1 MGTAPAKAAESDV
14 ASTRIGGLWIVWS
27 GSEALQKSPDRNRA
41 EKWMNTE
48 TLREPAVEKNMR
60 PLRVL
65 HVLDHSWPV
74 HTGYSIRSLHLIA
87 AQHRLGLRPQALTGP
102 LQLVD
107 DPKAA
112 DTIVEEVS
120 YRRTPYSGKF
130 SRWAITGR
138 RPILREA
145 AVVRLIRERILELT
159 GKESFDLIHAH
170 SPALCGLGALQAA
183 RSMGIPFVYELRAFW
198 EDAAVD
204 QNKTSTRSLRYRLSQ
219 KLEDY
224 VVHRAGAVVGI
235 SQSILDE
242 LRSRKADP
250 AKLFHV
256 PNGVDLDK
264 FSPVSR
270 DDGLAAKLGLGSEPV
285 LGFIGSLY
293 RWEGVAWLARA
304 VAELRRRG
312 TACKLLIVGDG
323 EEMPAVREAVRE
335 LNVGD
340 FVHILGR
347 VPHGEIERYYS
358 VVDVLVYPRHSIR
371 LTELVTPL
379 KPLEAMAL
387 GKAILGSDVGGIREL
402 VQSEKTGV
410 LYRADNIE
418 DFCEQAKRL
427 LSQPSLQR
435 RLGAEAREFI
445 LREKDWKVLAER
457 YVDIYD
463 FAILNR

>member
-1 MGTAPAKAAESDV
+1 MFDEVGWRLSELAEDFV
-14 ASTRIGGLWIVWS
+14 ES
-27 GSEALQKSPDRNRA
+27 GMK
-41 EKWMNTE
+41 TE
-48 TLREPAVEKNMR
+48 TLRESPPAGTAR

-102 LQLVD
+102 LQIVD
-107 DPKAA
+107 DPEP
-112 DTIVEEVS
+112 VETVVEDITYS
-120 YRRTPYSGKF
+120 RTPYGGKF
-130 SRWAITGR
+130 SEWAISQR
-138 RPILREA
+138 KPILREA
-145 AVVRLIRERILELT
+145 AIVRIIRNRIIELAENQT
-159 GKESFDLIHAH
+159 FDLIHAH

-183 RSMGIPFVYELRAFW
+183 RSKGIPFVYELRAFW

-224 VVHRAGAVVGI
+224 VVHRADAVVGI

-242 LRSRKADP
+242 LRKRKTDP
-250 AKLFHV
+250 VKLFHV
-256 PNGVDLDK
+256 PNGVDVEK
-264 FSPVSR
+264 FSPIVR
-270 DDGLAAKLGLGSEPV
+270 DEGLAAKLGLGSEPV

-293 RWEGVAWLARA
+293 RWEGVAWLVGA
-304 VAELRRRG
+304 VAGLRRRG
-312 TACKLLIVGDG
+312 TPCKLLIVGDG

-335 LNVGD
+335 LKAEE
-340 FVHILGR
+340 FIQILGR
-347 VPHGEIERYYS
+347 VPHDDIARYYS

-402 VQSEKTGV
+402 VQPEKTGV
-410 LYRADNIE
+410 LYRADNVE
-418 DFCEQAKRL
+418 DFCMQAQRL
-427 LSQPSLQR
+427 LSQTSLQR
-435 RLGAEAREFI
+435 KLGEGAREFI
-445 LREKDWKVLAER
+445 LSEKDWKVLAR
-457 YVDIYD
+457 LYLDVYD
-463 FAILNR
+463 FAIRQR

>member
-1 MGTAPAKAAESDV
+1 MKAETLPENAPA
-14 ASTRIGGLWIVWS
+14 
-27 GSEALQKSPDRNRA
+27 
-41 EKWMNTE
+41 E
-48 TLREPAVEKNMR
+48 TVR

-87 AQHRLGLRPQALTGP
+87 AQYRLGLRPQALTGP
-102 LQLVD
+102 LQIID
-107 DPKAA
+107 DPSA
-112 DTIVEEVS
+112 TETVVENIT
-120 YRRTPYSGKF
+120 YRRTPFRGKF
-130 SRWAITGR
+130 SEWAISRR

-145 AVVRLIRERILELT
+145 AIVRLIRNRILELL
-159 GKESFDLIHAH
+159 EHEPVDLIHGH
-170 SPALCGLGALQAA
+170 SPALCGVGALQAA
-183 RSMGIPFVYELRAFW
+183 RSKRIPFVYELRAFW

-224 VVHRAGAVVGI
+224 VVHRAEAVVGI
-235 SQSILDE
+235 SKSILDE
-242 LRSRKADP
+242 LKKRKTDP

-256 PNGVDLDK
+256 PNGVDVEK

-270 DDGLAAKLGLGSEPV
+270 DETLAAKLGLGGEPV

-293 RWEGVAWLARA
+293 RWEGVAWLVRA
-304 VAELRRRG
+304 VTELRGRG

-323 EEMPAVREAVRE
+323 EEMPAVCEAVRE
-335 LNVGD
+335 LNAAD
-340 FVHILGR
+340 FIQILGR
-347 VPHGEIERYYS
+347 VPHDEIERYYS

-402 VQSEKTGV
+402 VKPEKTGV
-410 LYRADNIE
+410 LYRADSIE
-418 DFCEQAKRL
+418 DFCEQAKKL
-427 LSQPSLQR
+427 LSQTSLQR
-435 RLGAEAREFI
+435 KLGEEAREFI
-445 LREKDWKVLAER
+445 LREKDWKVLARR
-457 YVDIYD
+457 YIDIYE
-463 FAILNR
+463 FAIRSR

>member
-1 MGTAPAKAAESDV
+1 MK
-14 ASTRIGGLWIVWS
+14 
-27 GSEALQKSPDRNRA
+27 
-41 EKWMNTE
+41 TE
-48 TLREPAVEKNMR
+48 TLRENAPAKAVR

-87 AQHRLGLRPQALTGP
+87 AQYRLGLRPQALTGP
-102 LQLVD
+102 LQTVD
-107 DPKAA
+107 DPNA
-112 DTIVEEVS
+112 TETVVENIT
-120 YRRTPYSGKF
+120 YRRTPFRGKF
-130 SRWAITGR
+130 SEWAISRR
-138 RPILREA
+138 RPVLREA
-145 AVVRLIRERILELT
+145 AVVRLIRNRILELLENDT
-159 GKESFDLIHAH
+159 VDLVHAH

-183 RSMGIPFVYELRAFW
+183 RSKRLPFVYELRAFW

-224 VVHRAGAVVGI
+224 VVHRADAVVGI
-235 SQSILDE
+235 SQAILDE
-242 LRSRKADP
+242 LKKRKTEP

-256 PNGVDLDK
+256 PNGVDTEK
-264 FSPVSR
+264 FAPGSR
-270 DDGLAAKLGLGSEPV
+270 NESLAAKLGLGSEPV

-293 RWEGVAWLARA
+293 RWEGVAWLVRA
-304 VAELRRRG
+304 VTELRRCG

-335 LNVGD
+335 LNAGD
-340 FVHILGR
+340 FVQVLGR
-347 VPHGEIERYYS
+347 VPHDEIERYYS

-402 VQSEKTGV
+402 VESEKTGV
-410 LYRADNIE
+410 LYRADNVE
-418 DFCEQAKRL
+418 DFCVQAKRVL
-427 LSQPSLQR
+427 AQATLR
-435 RLGAEAREFI
+435 RKLGEEAREFI
-445 LREKDWKVLAER
+445 LREKDWNVLARR
-457 YVDIYD
+457 YIDIYD
-463 FAILNR
+463 FAIRNR

>member
-1 MGTAPAKAAESDV
+1 VGAAAAKRAESGV
-14 ASTRIGGLWIVWS
+14 ATNRLGGSLGAFDAVKRQQPGFWGDFVES
-27 GSEALQKSPDRNRA
+27 GMK
-41 EKWMNTE
+41 TE
-48 TLREPAVEKNMR
+48 TLRENAPAKAVR

-87 AQHRLGLRPQALTGP
+87 AQYRLGLRPQALTGP
-102 LQLVD
+102 LQTVD
-107 DPKAA
+107 DPNA
-112 DTIVEEVS
+112 TETVVENIT
-120 YRRTPYSGKF
+120 YRRTPFRGKF
-130 SRWAITGR
+130 SEWAISRR
-138 RPILREA
+138 RPVLREA
-145 AVVRLIRERILELT
+145 AVVRLIRNRILELLENDT
-159 GKESFDLIHAH
+159 VDLVHAH

-183 RSMGIPFVYELRAFW
+183 RSKRLPFVYELRAFW

-224 VVHRAGAVVGI
+224 VVHRADAVVGI
-235 SQSILDE
+235 SQAILDE
-242 LRSRKADP
+242 LKKRKTEP

-256 PNGVDLDK
+256 PNGVDTEK
-264 FSPVSR
+264 FAPGSR
-270 DDGLAAKLGLGSEPV
+270 NESLAAKLGLGSEPV

-293 RWEGVAWLARA
+293 RWEGVAWLVRA
-304 VAELRRRG
+304 VTELRRCG

-335 LNVGD
+335 LNAGD
-340 FVHILGR
+340 FIQVLGR
-347 VPHGEIERYYS
+347 VPHDEIERYYS

-402 VQSEKTGV
+402 VESEKTGV
-410 LYRADNIE
+410 LYRADNVE
-418 DFCEQAKRL
+418 DFCVQAKRVL
-427 LSQPSLQR
+427 AQATLR
-435 RLGAEAREFI
+435 RKLGEEAREFI
-445 LREKDWKVLAER
+445 LREKDWNVLARR
-457 YVDIYD
+457 YIDIYD
-463 FAILNR
+463 FAIRNR

>member
-1 MGTAPAKAAESDV
+1 MKAETQPEKAPSKTV
-14 ASTRIGGLWIVWS
+14 
-27 GSEALQKSPDRNRA
+27 Q
-41 EKWMNTE
+41 
-48 TLREPAVEKNMR
+48 
-60 PLRVL
+60 PLRIL

-87 AQHRLGLRPQALTGP
+87 AQYRLGFRPQALTGP
-102 LQLVD
+102 LQVVD
-107 DPKAA
+107 DPKA
-112 DTIVEEVS
+112 VETVVENIT
-120 YRRTPYSGKF
+120 YRRTPFRGKF
-130 SRWAITGR
+130 SEWAISRR

-145 AVVRLIRERILELT
+145 AVVQLIRNRILELT
-159 GKESFDLIHAH
+159 EKEPVDLIHAH

-183 RSMGIPFVYELRAFW
+183 RSKGIPFVYELRAFW

-219 KLEDY
+219 KLEDH

-242 LRSRKADP
+242 LKKRKTDP
-250 AKLFHV
+250 TRLFHV
-256 PNGVDLDK
+256 PNGVDVEK

-270 DDGLAAKLGLGSEPV
+270 DDGLASKLGLGSEPV

-293 RWEGVAWLARA
+293 RWEGVAWLVRA

-312 TACKLLIVGDG
+312 TSCKLLIIGDG

-335 LNVGD
+335 LNAQG
-340 FVHILGR
+340 FIQILGR
-347 VPHGEIERYYS
+347 VPHDEIERYYS
-358 VVDVLVYPRHSIR
+358 VVDVLVYPRHSVR

-402 VQSEKTGV
+402 VEPEKTGV
-410 LYRADNIE
+410 LYRADNLD
-418 DFCEQAKRL
+418 DFCMQAKRL
-427 LSQPSLQR
+427 LAETSLR
-435 RLGAEAREFI
+435 RKLGEQAREFI
-445 LREKDWKVLAER
+445 LREKDWKVLAQR
-457 YVDIYD
+457 YIDVYD
-463 FAILNR
+463 FAIRNR

>member
-1 MGTAPAKAAESDV
+1 LRRESLADAPAVPLENSFQSSSLVK
-14 ASTRIGGLWIVWS
+14 T
-27 GSEALQKSPDRNRA
+27 
-41 EKWMNTE
+41 M
-48 TLREPAVEKNMR
+48 

-87 AQHRLGLRPQALTGP
+87 AQHRLGLRPEALTGP
-102 LQLVD
+102 LQILD
-107 DPKAA
+107 DPHQSE
-112 DTIVEEVS
+112 TVVENIT
-120 YRRTPYSGKF
+120 YRRTPYRAGF
-130 SRWAITGR
+130 SEWAISTR
-138 RPILREA
+138 KPALREA
-145 AVVRLIRERILELT
+145 AIVRLIRNRILELV
-159 GKESFDLIHAH
+159 KSNPVDVIHAH

-183 RSMGIPFVYELRAFW
+183 RSKNIPFVYELRAFW

-219 KLEDY
+219 RLEDY
-224 VVHRAGAVVGI
+224 VVHRADAVVGI

-242 LRSRKADP
+242 LKRRKADP
-250 AKLFHV
+250 ARLFHV
-256 PNGVDLDK
+256 PNGVDVEK
-264 FSPVSR
+264 FAPVAR
-270 DDGLAAKLGLGSEPV
+270 DETLAAKLGLGGEPV

-293 RWEGVAWLARA
+293 RWEGVAWLVRA

-335 LNVGD
+335 LNAGE
-340 FVHILGR
+340 FVQILGR
-347 VPHGEIERYYS
+347 VPHDDIERYYS

-402 VQSEKTGV
+402 VHPEKTGI
-410 LYRADNIE
+410 LYRADNVE
-418 DFCEQAKRL
+418 DFCVQAKRL
-427 LSQPSLQR
+427 LSQTSLR
-435 RLGAEAREFI
+435 RKLGEEAREFI
-445 LREKDWKVLAER
+445 LREKDWRVLAQR
-457 YVDIYD
+457 YIEVYD
-463 FAILNR
+463 FALQHR

>member
-1 MGTAPAKAAESDV
+1 LHSEMKAETRPENAPAKTV
-14 ASTRIGGLWIVWS
+14 
-27 GSEALQKSPDRNRA
+27 
-41 EKWMNTE
+41 
-48 TLREPAVEKNMR
+48 R
-60 PLRVL
+60 PLRIL

-74 HTGYSIRSLHLIA
+74 HSGYSIRSLHLIA
-87 AQHRLGLRPQALTGP
+87 AQYRLGLRPRALTGP
-102 LQLVD
+102 LQIVD
-107 DPKAA
+107 DPEA
-112 DTIVEEVS
+112 VETVVENITYS
-120 YRRTPYSGKF
+120 RTPLRGEF
-130 SRWAITGR
+130 SEWAISRR

-145 AVVRLIRERILELT
+145 AIVRLIRDRILELT
-159 GKESFDLIHAH
+159 EKEPVDLIHAH

-183 RSMGIPFVYELRAFW
+183 RSERIPFVYELRAFW

-204 QNKTSTRSLRYRLSQ
+204 KNKTSTRSLRYRLSQ

-224 VVHRAGAVVGI
+224 VVHRADAVVGI

-242 LRSRKADP
+242 LKSRKADP

-256 PNGVDLDK
+256 PNGVDVDK
-264 FSPVSR
+264 FSPVTR
-270 DDGLAAKLGLGSEPV
+270 DEGLASKLGLGGEPV

-293 RWEGVAWLARA
+293 RWEGVAWLVRT

-335 LNVGD
+335 LNGEK
-340 FVHILGR
+340 FVQILGT
-347 VPHGEIERYYS
+347 VPHDEIERYYS

-402 VQSEKTGV
+402 VEPEKTGV
-410 LYRADNIE
+410 LYRADDVE
-418 DFCEQAKRL
+418 DFCVQAKRL
-427 LSQPSLQR
+427 LSQTSLQCK
-435 RLGAEAREFI
+435 LGAEARKFI
-445 LREKDWKVLAER
+445 LREKDWKVLAQR
-457 YVDIYD
+457 YIDVYD
-463 FAILNR
+463 FAIRNR

>member
-1 MGTAPAKAAESDV
+1 MKTEILRENAPAKTA
-14 ASTRIGGLWIVWS
+14 
-27 GSEALQKSPDRNRA
+27 
-41 EKWMNTE
+41 
-48 TLREPAVEKNMR
+48 R

-102 LQLVD
+102 LQFVD
-107 DPKAA
+107 DPNA
-112 DTIVEEVS
+112 VETTVENVT
-120 YRRTPYSGKF
+120 YRRTPLGGKF
-130 SRWAITGR
+130 SDWAISR
-138 RPILREA
+138 RKPGLREA
-145 AVVRLIRERILELT
+145 AIVRLIRNRILEVV
-159 GKESFDLIHAH
+159 GKEPVDLIHAH

-183 RSMGIPFVYELRAFW
+183 RSKGLPFVYELRAFW

-204 QNKTSTRSLRYRLSQ
+204 QNKTSARSLRYRLSR

-224 VVHRAGAVVGI
+224 VVHRADAVVGI

-242 LRSRKADP
+242 LKKRKTDP

-256 PNGVDLDK
+256 PNGVDTEK
-264 FSPVSR
+264 FSPVAR
-270 DDGLAAKLGLGSEPV
+270 DEKLAANLGLGREPV

-293 RWEGVAWLARA
+293 RWEGVAWLVRA
-304 VAELRRRG
+304 VAELRCRG
-312 TACKLLIVGDG
+312 TSCKLLIIGDG
-323 EEMPAVREAVRE
+323 EEMPAVCEAVRD
-335 LNVGD
+335 LNAEE
-340 FVHILGR
+340 FIQILGR
-347 VPHGEIERYYS
+347 VPHDEIERYYS

-402 VQSEKTGV
+402 VQPEKTGV
-410 LYRADNIE
+410 LFRADYVE
-418 DFCEQAKRL
+418 DFCVQAKRL

-435 RLGAEAREFI
+435 KLGEEARQFI
-445 LREKDWKVLAER
+445 LREKDWKVLAQR
-457 YVDIYD
+457 YINIYD
-463 FAILNR
+463 FAMRRR

>member
-1 MGTAPAKAAESDV
+1 M
-14 ASTRIGGLWIVWS
+14 
-27 GSEALQKSPDRNRA
+27 
-41 EKWMNTE
+41 
-48 TLREPAVEKNMR
+48 
-60 PLRVL
+60 PLRIL

-87 AQHRLGLRPQALTGP
+87 AQYRMGLRPQALTGP
-102 LQLVD
+102 LQIVD
-107 DPKAA
+107 DPQP
-112 DTIVEEVS
+112 VETVVENIT
-120 YRRTPYSGKF
+120 YRRTPLRSKF
-130 SRWAITGR
+130 SEWAISHR
-138 RPILREA
+138 RRGLREA
-145 AVVRLIRERILELT
+145 AIVRLIRNRILELAEN
-159 GKESFDLIHAH
+159 ESFDLIHAH

-183 RSMGIPFVYELRAFW
+183 RKKGIPFVYELRAFW

-224 VVHRAGAVVGI
+224 VVHRADAVVGI

-242 LRSRKADP
+242 LKKRKADP

-256 PNGVDLDK
+256 PNGVDVEK
-264 FSPVSR
+264 FSPVLR
-270 DDGLAAKLGLGSEPV
+270 DESLAAKLGLGNEPV

-293 RWEGVAWLARA
+293 RWEGVAWLVRA
-304 VAELRRRG
+304 VAELRHRG

-335 LNVGD
+335 LNAED
-340 FVHILGR
+340 FIQILGR
-347 VPHGEIERYYS
+347 VPHDEIERYYS

-402 VQSEKTGV
+402 VQADKTGI
-410 LYRADNIE
+410 LYRADSTE
-418 DFCEQAKRL
+418 DFCMQAKKL
-427 LSQPSLQR
+427 LSQTSLQR
-435 RLGAEAREFI
+435 KLGAEAREFI
-445 LREKDWKVLAER
+445 LREKDWKVLAQR
-457 YVDIYD
+457 YIDVYD
-463 FAILNR
+463 FAIRHR

>member
-1 MGTAPAKAAESDV
+1 MKAETLPENAPA
-14 ASTRIGGLWIVWS
+14 
-27 GSEALQKSPDRNRA
+27 
-41 EKWMNTE
+41 E
-48 TLREPAVEKNMR
+48 TVR

-87 AQHRLGLRPQALTGP
+87 AQYRLGLRPQALTGP
-102 LQLVD
+102 LQIID
-107 DPKAA
+107 DPSA
-112 DTIVEEVS
+112 TETVVENIT
-120 YRRTPYSGKF
+120 YRRTPFRGKF
-130 SRWAITGR
+130 SEWAISRR

-145 AVVRLIRERILELT
+145 AIVRLIRNRILELL
-159 GKESFDLIHAH
+159 EHEPVDLIHAH
-170 SPALCGLGALQAA
+170 SPALCGVGALQAA
-183 RSMGIPFVYELRAFW
+183 RSKRIPFVYELRAFW

-224 VVHRAGAVVGI
+224 VVHRADAVVGI
-235 SQSILDE
+235 SKSILDE
-242 LRSRKADP
+242 LKKRKTDP

-256 PNGVDLDK
+256 PNGVDVEK

-270 DDGLAAKLGLGSEPV
+270 DETLAAKLGLGGEPV

-293 RWEGVAWLARA
+293 RWEGVAWLVRA
-304 VAELRRRG
+304 VTELRGRG

-335 LNVGD
+335 LNAAD
-340 FVHILGR
+340 FIQILGR
-347 VPHGEIERYYS
+347 VPHDEIERYYS

-402 VQSEKTGV
+402 VKPEKTGV
-410 LYRADNIE
+410 LYRADSIE
-418 DFCEQAKRL
+418 DFCEQAKKL
-427 LSQPSLQR
+427 LSQTSLQR
-435 RLGAEAREFI
+435 KLGEEAREFI
-445 LREKDWKVLAER
+445 LREKDWKVLARR
-457 YVDIYD
+457 YIDIYE
-463 FAILNR
+463 FAIRSR

>member
-1 MGTAPAKAAESDV
+1 M
-14 ASTRIGGLWIVWS
+14 
-27 GSEALQKSPDRNRA
+27 
-41 EKWMNTE
+41 
-48 TLREPAVEKNMR
+48 

-74 HTGYSIRSLHLIA
+74 HSGYSIRSLHLIA

-102 LQLVD
+102 LQIVD
-107 DPKAA
+107 DP
-112 DTIVEEVS
+112 DQMEIVVENIT
-120 YRRTPYSGKF
+120 YRRTGYAGKF
-130 SRWAITGR
+130 SEWAISGR
-138 RPILREA
+138 KPILREA
-145 AVVRLIRERILELT
+145 AIVRLIRNRILEILE
-159 GKESFDLIHAH
+159 KDPVDLIHAH

-183 RSMGIPFVYELRAFW
+183 RFKRIPLVYELRAFW

-204 QNKTSTRSLRYRLSQ
+204 QNKISTRSLRYRSSQ
-219 KLEDY
+219 KLEDF
-224 VVHRAGAVVGI
+224 VVHRADAVVGI

-242 LRSRKADP
+242 LKKRKTDS

-256 PNGVDLDK
+256 PNGVDVEK

-270 DDGLAAKLGLGSEPV
+270 DETLAAKLGLGGEPV

-293 RWEGVAWLARA
+293 RWEGVAWLVRA

-335 LNVGD
+335 LNAGE
-340 FVHILGR
+340 FIQILGR
-347 VPHGEIERYYS
+347 VPHDDIERYYS

-402 VQSEKTGV
+402 VQTEKTGV
-410 LYRADNIE
+410 LYRADNVE
-418 DFCEQAKRL
+418 DFCVQAKRL
-427 LSQPSLQR
+427 LSQTGLQR
-435 RLGAEAREFI
+435 KLGAEAREFI
-445 LREKDWKVLAER
+445 LREKDWKVLARR
-457 YVDIYD
+457 YMDVYD
-463 FAILNR
+463 FAIHHS

>member
-1 MGTAPAKAAESDV
+1 MRRESLADAPAVPLENS
-14 ASTRIGGLWIVWS
+14 I
-27 GSEALQKSPDRNRA
+27 QNSPLA
-41 EKWMNTE
+41 KTM
-48 TLREPAVEKNMR
+48 

-74 HTGYSIRSLHLIA
+74 HSGYSIRSLHLIA
-87 AQHRLGLRPQALTGP
+87 AQYRLGLRPKALTGP
-102 LQLVD
+102 LQIVD
-107 DPKAA
+107 DPHQSE
-112 DTIVEEVS
+112 TVLENIT
-120 YRRTPYSGKF
+120 YLRTPYRGKF
-130 SRWAITGR
+130 SEWAISRR

-145 AVVRLIRERILELT
+145 AIVRLIRNRILELVQN
-159 GKESFDLIHAH
+159 DPVDVIHAH

-183 RSMGIPFVYELRAFW
+183 RSKRIPFVYELRAFW

-204 QNKTSTRSLRYRLSQ
+204 QNKTSTRSVRYRLSQ

-224 VVHRAGAVVGI
+224 VVHRADAVVGI

-242 LRSRKADP
+242 LKKRKADP
-250 AKLFHV
+250 ARLFHV
-256 PNGVDLDK
+256 PNGVDVEK
-264 FSPVSR
+264 FSPVPR
-270 DDGLAAKLGLGSEPV
+270 DETLAAKLGLGGEPV

-293 RWEGVAWLARA
+293 RWEGVAWLVGA

-335 LNVGD
+335 LGAGE
-340 FVHILGR
+340 FIQILGR
-347 VPHGEIERYYS
+347 VPHDDIERYYS

-402 VQSEKTGV
+402 VQPEKTGV
-410 LYRADNIE
+410 LYRADNVE
-418 DFCEQAKRL
+418 DFCVQAKRL
-427 LSQPSLQR
+427 LSQPGLQR
-435 RLGAEAREFI
+435 KLGEEAREFI
-445 LREKDWKVLAER
+445 LREKDWRVLAQR
-457 YVDIYD
+457 YMDVYD
-463 FAILNR
+463 FALRHR

>member
-1 MGTAPAKAAESDV
+1 MD
-14 ASTRIGGLWIVWS
+14 S
-27 GSEALQKSPDRNRA
+27 GMK
-41 EKWMNTE
+41 TE
-48 TLREPAVEKNMR
+48 ILREDALAKTVL

-74 HTGYSIRSLHLIA
+74 HSGYSIRSLHLIA

-102 LQLVD
+102 LQIVD
-107 DPKAA
+107 EPGSTDAM
-112 DTIVEEVS
+112 VENIS
-120 YRRTPYSGKF
+120 YRRTPLRGRF
-130 SRWAITGR
+130 FEWAISGR
-138 RPILREA
+138 RTGLREA
-145 AVVRLIRERILELT
+145 AIVRLIRNRILELAEN
-159 GKESFDLIHAH
+159 ESFDLIHAH

-183 RSMGIPFVYELRAFW
+183 RSKDIPFVYELRAFW

-224 VVHRAGAVVGI
+224 VAHRANAVVGI

-242 LRSRKADP
+242 LKRRKTDP

-256 PNGVDLDK
+256 PNGVDVEK
-264 FSPVSR
+264 FSPLLR
-270 DDGLAAKLGLGSEPV
+270 DEKLAAKLGLSGEPV

-293 RWEGVAWLARA
+293 RWEGVAWLVRA

-323 EEMPAVREAVRE
+323 EEMPAVREAVRG
-335 LNVGD
+335 LNAGD
-340 FVHILGR
+340 FLQILGR
-347 VPHGEIERYYS
+347 VPHDEIERYYS

-402 VQSEKTGV
+402 VESGKTGI
-410 LYRADNIE
+410 LYRADNVE
-418 DFCEQAKRL
+418 DFCVQAGKL
-427 LSQPSLQR
+427 LAQDNLR
-435 RLGAEAREFI
+435 RNLGEEARKFI
-445 LREKDWKVLAER
+445 LREKDWSVLARR
-457 YVDIYD
+457 YIDIYD
-463 FAILNR
+463 FAIRNR

>member
-1 MGTAPAKAAESDV
+1 MK
-14 ASTRIGGLWIVWS
+14 
-27 GSEALQKSPDRNRA
+27 
-41 EKWMNTE
+41 TE
-48 TLREPAVEKNMR
+48 TLRENAAAKAVR

-74 HTGYSIRSLHLIA
+74 HDGYSIRSLHLIA

-102 LQLVD
+102 LQTVD
-107 DPKAA
+107 DPNAA
-112 DTIVEEVS
+112 EAVVENIT
-120 YRRTPYSGKF
+120 YRRTPFGGKF
-130 SRWAITGR
+130 SEWAISQRWPGV
-138 RPILREA
+138 REA
-145 AVVRLIRERILELT
+145 SVVLLIRNRILEVVE
-159 GKESFDLIHAH
+159 KEPVDLIHAH

-183 RSMGIPFVYELRAFW
+183 RSKGVPFAYELRAFW

-204 QNKTSTRSLRYRLSQ
+204 QNKTSARSLRYRLSR

-224 VVHRAGAVVGI
+224 VVHRADAVVGI

-242 LRSRKADP
+242 LKERKTDP

-256 PNGVDLDK
+256 PNGVDTEK

-270 DDGLAAKLGLGSEPV
+270 DEKLAAKLGLGSEPV

-293 RWEGVAWLARA
+293 RWEGVAWLVRA

-335 LNVGD
+335 LNAGEFIQV
-340 FVHILGR
+340 LGK

-402 VQSEKTGV
+402 VRPEKTGI
-410 LYRADNIE
+410 LYRADNVE
-418 DFCEQAKRL
+418 DFCAKARRL
-427 LSQPSLQR
+427 LSETNLQR
-435 RLGAEAREFI
+435 KLGEEAREFI
-445 LREKDWKVLAER
+445 LREKDWDVLAQR
-457 YVDIYD
+457 YLNVYD
-463 FAILNR
+463 FAMRHR